1 MNFVCSLGQAAVPS
15 CLGKHELDG
24 AMKTVC
30 RYSQHLQSVYFVNK
44 GGYFSNVEVGLT
56 KSVEGLKKEK
66 LRFSGKEEILPQD
79 YSI

>member
-1 MNFVCSLGQAAVPS
+1 MNFLCQFGQAVVPS

-30 RYSQHLQSVYFVNK
+30 RYNQHLQSVYFVSK

-56 KSVEGLKKEK
+56 ESGEGLKKN
-66 LRFSGKEEILPQD
+66 
-79 YSI
+79 